1 MAAKYPTLEAAAR
14 TEFGKGAARR
24 LRRAWQI
31 PTVIYGPE
39 TDPIHISVD
48 LLDFTSIVRND
59 GVNAVVEIDVEGE
72 KHLTMIKY
80 LDQNV
85 LTMDID
91 HVDLLAIKRGEKVE
105 VEVPILVEGEPEPGT
120 LFIQEADTLL
130 IEVDVLNIPEEITV
144 SVEGL
149 EFGSQVL
156 ASELQIGDATL
167 ADDPDLLVANIVYPE
182 PEEPE
187 ESEEEAA
194 ETDAAPAEGENKE

>member
-39 TDPIHISVD
+39 TDPVHVSVD
-48 LLDFTSIVRND
+48 LLDFTAIVRND

-72 KHLTMIKY
+72 KHLTMIKH

-85 LTMDID
+85 LTLDID

-105 VEVPILVEGEPEPGT
+105 VEVPVVVEGEPEPGT
-120 LFIQEADTLL
+120 LYIQEADTIL

-149 EFGSQVL
+149 EFGSQISAGEISL
-156 ASELQIGDATL
+156 PGDATL
-167 ADDPDLLVANIVYPE
+167 ADDPELLVANIVYPE

-187 ESEEEAA
+187 EDEAEAA
-194 ETDAAPAEGENKE
+194 EGEAPVAEEQE

>member
-1 MAAKYPTLEAAAR
+1 MSEELKISAEKR

-39 TDPIHISVD
+39 TDPVHVSVD
-48 LLDFTSIVRND
+48 LLKFTSIIRND
-59 GVNAVVEIDVEGE
+59 GVNAIVEIDVEGE
-72 KHLTMIKY
+72 KHLTMVKH

-85 LTMDID
+85 LTLDID

-105 VEVPILVEGEPEPGT
+105 VEVPVLVEGEPEPGT
-120 LFIQEADTLL
+120 LFIQEADTIL

-149 EFGSQVL
+149 EFGSQISAADISL
-156 ASELQIGDATL
+156 PGDAVLT
-167 ADDPDLLVANIVYPE
+167 DDPELLVANIVYPE

-187 ESEEEAA
+187 EGEEEAV
-194 ETDAAPAEGENKE
+194 EGEAPAESQE